1 MHIKR
6 LPLDTLITGI
16 GRLFKYDDKPWFINL
31 WGESKSLKQ
40 NITPHFPTCI
50 CWPNVELST
59 PPKMSIE
66 SLDFT

>member
-31 WGESKSLKQ
+31 WR
-40 NITPHFPTCI
+40 IRR
-50 CWPNVELST
+50 V
-59 PPKMSIE
+59 
-66 SLDFT
+66 

>member
-31 WGESKSLKQ
+31 WGESEESKAKYGGGSKSRLKK
-40 NITPHFPTCI
+40 NRLRNLI
-50 CWPNVELST
+50 
-59 PPKMSIE
+59 K
-66 SLDFT
+66 